1 MSATHSIQK
10 KTAAI
15 SDLKASGDL
24 PATLSKADVG
34 AFSRGVDEY
43 LRKKGLSRP
52 YRGRRFK

>member
-1 MSATHSIQK
+1 MKHPK
-10 KTAAI
+10 KTAAV
-15 SDLKASGDL
+15 SDLKASGDM

-34 AFSRGVDEY
+34 EFSRGVDEY